1 VHIPYDLLEGV
12 SILYSR
18 MVLGESPETDA
29 TGLKDVTSGAGEM
42 LGRLAT
48 LLIVTKAR
56 PRGSP

>member
-1 VHIPYDLLEGV
+1 
-12 SILYSR
+12 
-18 MVLGESPETDA
+18 MALGESPETDA